1 MIETRAS
8 HRYAKAMLEIARELN
23 ILPTVEEDFKTLQ
36 YAIENS
42 SELNNLLSR
51 PTIAVE
57 KKAALLQEIFQEK
70 VSEAVLRFLVLLAKK
85 GRSGILYG
93 TTISFHKQLNLE
105 RGIATANVVSAIELN
120 DGLKGQI
127 ETKLT
132 KMTGQTISAKYRV
145 DKSLIGGFTARID
158 DLMIDASVRRQ
169 LVRLHETLA
178 EEAHLWTPT
187 L

>member
-1 MIETRAS
+1 M
-8 HRYAKAMLEIARELN
+8 
-23 ILPTVEEDFKTLQ
+23 
-36 YAIENS
+36 
-42 SELNNLLSR
+42 
-51 PTIAVE
+51 
-57 KKAALLQEIFQEK
+57 
-70 VSEAVLRFLVLLAKK
+70 SEAVLRFLVLLAKK

-93 TTISFHKQLNLE
+93 TTISFHKQINLE

-169 LVRLHETLA
+169 LVLLH
-178 EEAHLWTPT
+178 
-187 L
+187 